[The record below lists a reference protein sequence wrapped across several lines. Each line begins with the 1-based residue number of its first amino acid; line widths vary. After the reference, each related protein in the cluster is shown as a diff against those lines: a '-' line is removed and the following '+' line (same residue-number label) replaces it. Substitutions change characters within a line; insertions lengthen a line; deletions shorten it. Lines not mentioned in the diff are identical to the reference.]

1 MYQHVAQC
9 SMKRRACLFSV
20 VSDSEEMDVRQHAIS
35 GHLASLHSH
44 EMTCMLAKCMQ
55 WCKSTT

>member
-20 VSDSEEMDVRQHAIS
+20 VSDSEEMDVSQHAIS

-44 EMTCMLAKCMQ
+44 EISM
-55 WCKSTT
+55 